1 MATDAEFR
9 TPILLPGNPTSAL
22 HAATKQYVDNAAG
35 SSMPAGS
42 VTAFA
47 GSSAP
52 TGWLLCAGQA
62 VSRTTYAALFA
73 AIGTTYGS
81 GDGSTTFNLPDLRGR
96 TVAGLDNMGG
106 TDANRLSWQN
116 VLGTV
121 GVSSTTVD
129 SGEQQH
135 TLSAAESGVP
145 AHSHGVTDPGHNHNM
160 PEKNAGTNIVSP
172 YMTYAWAD
180 TVKNSWYST
189 YSSTTGITIQNNT
202 AAAASA
208 AHNNMQPTMLL
219 NYIIS
224 VGIGSGVSKP
234 VGCVVYSGASLS
246 LPTTWTTITWT
257 NTSFNDAG
265 VTGGPSVYRLT
276 PGTWDIQYDIA
287 SDLGAAGGAYFELL
301 WRDIGGS
308 WNVWY
313 EGKSSIHNVTGY
325 AGCGVIR
332 NKAMLRRTWTADFE
346 IAVQGYAYNT
356 TRTVSEREL
365 IMWKLAGP

>member
-1 MATDAEFR
+1 MASTQEFK
-9 TPILLPGNPTSAL
+9 TALVLPGDPTSAL

-96 TVAGLDNMGG
+96 VAAGLDNMNG
-106 TDANRLSWQN
+106 TDAGRLNWAN
-116 VLGTV
+116 TLGTA
-121 GVSSTTVD
+121 GGAQT
-129 SGEQQH
+129 H
-135 TLSAAESGVP
+135 TLTTTEMPS
-145 AHSHGVTDPGHNHNM
+145 HSHTTASPVNL
-160 PEKNAGTNIVSP
+160 AGSG
-172 YMTYAWAD
+172 AFQG
-180 TVKNSWYST
+180 
-189 YSSTTGITIQNNT
+189 TTQVAQGTTNNT
-202 AAAASA
+202 GGGG